1 MNSELPK
8 KYEFAIIG
16 AGVVGTAIARELTK
30 CTSSVVIIDAQDDV
44 GAGTSKA
51 NTAILHTGFDMKPNT
66 IESILVSQGY
76 RMLLDFAMEANICVE
91 RTGAILVAWNQDE
104 LTELKNIQR
113 RAVKNGYLK
122 SQLLSSDEVLKLEPN
137 LGSGVLGGL
146 EIPDEFII
154 DPWSVSIAFATQAK
168 RAGADFKFDSE
179 VLAISQVSQGFSIQ
193 TKNEYIECTYIINA
207 AGLYSDVI
215 DRILGFS
222 ELEIHPRRGELIV
235 FDKLARN
242 LLHHIILPVPT
253 KMGKGVLVT
262 PTIFGNIMLGPTA
275 VDVTDK
281 EDKSTTEEGINYLLQ
296 KGEQIAP
303 KLLDEEVTAIYTG
316 LRAAS
321 NQPDYFI
328 KRREGM
334 PYITIGGIRSTGLT
348 ASMAIAKYVLNLIQ
362 QVKPDLKQLREHA
375 ILKMP
380 ILGESFTRPYQD
392 DAAISS
398 NHLYGEIICHCEHVS
413 KGEILNAL
421 QSEFSPRSLSG
432 LSRRT
437 RACLGRCQ
445 GFYCSATVE
454 SILAQYP
461 WQKAGSGFSQW

>member
-1 MNSELPK
+1 MNSELQK

-16 AGVVGTAIARELTK
+16 AGVVGTALARELTRW
-30 CTSSVVIIDAQDDV
+30 TSSVVVIDALDDV

-66 IESILVSQGY
+66 IESALVSQGY
-76 RMLLDFAMEANICVE
+76 KMLLDFAIESNICVE

-104 LTELKNIQR
+104 LVELKNIQE
-113 RAVKNGYLK
+113 RAIENGYLK
-122 SQLLSSDEVLKLEPN
+122 SRLLSSQTIQELEPN
-137 LGSGVLGGL
+137 LVSGVLGGL

-154 DPWSVSIAFATQAK
+154 DPWSVSIAFATQAQ

-179 VLAISQVSQGFSIQ
+179 VLTIAQVPQGFSIQ
-193 TKNEYIECTYIINA
+193 TKNETIQCAFIINA

-215 DRILGFS
+215 DRMLGFS
-222 ELEIHPRRGELIV
+222 ELKINPRRGELIV

-253 KMGKGVLVT
+253 NMGKGVLVS

-275 VDVTDK
+275 VDVIDK
-281 EDKSTTEEGINYLLQ
+281 EDKSTTEEGVNYLLK
-296 KGEQIAP
+296 KGNQIIP
-303 KLLDEEVTAIYTG
+303 KLLDEEVTTMYTG

-321 NQPDYFI
+321 NEPDYFI
-328 KRREGM
+328 KHRKEL
-334 PYITIGGIRSTGLT
+334 PYITVGGIRSTGLT

-362 QVKPDLKQLREHA
+362 QVEPVLKLSKEHA
-375 ILKMP
+375 ALKMP
-380 ILGESFTRPYQD
+380 VLGDSVTRPYQN
-392 DAAISS
+392 DAMISS
-398 NHLYGEIICHCEHVS
+398 NQLFGEIICHCEHVT
-413 KGEILNAL
+413 KGEILGAL
-421 QSEFSPRSLSG
+421 QSELPPRSLSG

-454 SILAQYP
+454 SILAQHLK
-461 WQKAGSGFSQW
+461 QNLASETSQA